1 LFDAFVDF
9 LKNWADLLTSI
20 VALCGII
27 ILAYKTLKPTYDVIV
42 ALPDDVEKLKEKT
55 KGILEEVKTNGGKSL
70 KDAVVSLKTDTD
82 IIRTELKEVTGSV
95 NFIIARQWAVLNT
108 TDQAVF
114 ETDVDGYC
122 IRANRAYLDICGR
135 PFDEIKGNG
144 WKITVHPLDREFVTK
159 EWQNAVNEKRNFE
172 SSFRVVSSTGKT
184 YAVFCIAVPISIP
197 IHNSS
202 IITGWLGRYETV
214 DFDVNKPHE

>member
-1 LFDAFVDF
+1 MFDAFVDF

-27 ILAYKTLKPTYDVIV
+27 ILAYKTVKPTYDVIIS
-42 ALPDDVEKLKEKT
+42 LPGDVEKLKEKT

-70 KDAVVSLKTDTD
+70 KDAVTRLNDDTGL
-82 IIRTELKEVTGSV
+82 IKTELKTVTESV

-114 ETDVDGYC
+114 ETDVEGYC

-144 WKITVHPLDREFVTK
+144 WKITIHPLDRDFVSR
-159 EWQNAVNEKRNFE
+159 EWQNAINEKRNFE
-172 SSFRVVSSTGKT
+172 ASFRILSSTNKI
-184 YAVFCIAVPISIP
+184 YSVFCIAVPISIS
-197 IHNSS
+197 INNSS
-202 IITGWLGRYETV
+202 IITGWLGRYETI
-214 DFDVNKPHE
+214 DFDVNKPT